1 MNTTKNLSKYTDAEL
16 LKTLKQTKTIV
27 VTFGSFMLLAFIYLI
42 YSAITSKNY
51 ALIAIACGTFVT
63 LTPLV
68 SKLSL
73 IKKEI
78 KSRNK

>member
-1 MNTTKNLSKYTDAEL
+1 MNTTKNLSKYTDDEL
-16 LKTLKQTKTIV
+16 LKTHKQTKTIV
-27 VTFGSFMLLAFIYLI
+27 IAFGSFMLLAFIFLI
-42 YSAITSKNY
+42 YSAIISKNY
-51 ALIAIACGTFVT
+51 ALITIACGSFIT